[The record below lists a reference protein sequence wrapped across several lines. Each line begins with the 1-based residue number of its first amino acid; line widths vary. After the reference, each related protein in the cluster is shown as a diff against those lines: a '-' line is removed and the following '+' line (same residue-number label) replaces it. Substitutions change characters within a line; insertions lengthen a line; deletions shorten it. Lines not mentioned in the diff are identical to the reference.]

1 MKFITQLLFALMAL
15 MAAAA
20 HADSNKYG
28 GENRGKPVLPTQV
41 NAKWQQECSGC
52 HMAFPP
58 GLLPAASWK
67 KMMSGLDKHF
77 GTDASLTPAET
88 TEITN
93 FLVKNESNRWSA
105 NTAPL
110 RITESAWFKS
120 KHNDREISPAVWKRA
135 SIKSPAN
142 CLACHAGADK
152 GNFDEHS
159 IRIPK

>member
-1 MKFITQLLFALMAL
+1 MKIISTLLLALL
-15 MAAAA
+15 AAVSMSAQA
-20 HADSNKYG
+20 KYD
-28 GENRGKPVLPTQV
+28 GEDRGKPVQPAQV
-41 NAKWQQECSGC
+41 NAKFQQECAGC
-52 HMAFPP
+52 HMAFPA
-58 GLLPAASWK
+58 GLLPAASWRK
-67 KMMSGLDKHF
+67 VMSGLDKHF
-77 GTDASLTPAET
+77 GVDASLAPAEV
-88 TEITN
+88 TEITD
-93 FLVKNESNRWSA
+93 FLVKNASNRWSA
-105 NTAPL
+105 NTSPL